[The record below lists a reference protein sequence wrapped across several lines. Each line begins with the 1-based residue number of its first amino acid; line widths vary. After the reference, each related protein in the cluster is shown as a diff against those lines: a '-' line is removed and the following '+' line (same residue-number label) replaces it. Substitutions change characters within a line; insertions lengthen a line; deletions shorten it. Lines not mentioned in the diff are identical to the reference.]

1 MSSPLSKELRSKHNV
16 RSLPIR
22 KNDEVLIVRGT
33 YKGREGKIIQVYRR
47 KYVVHVE
54 KISRQKVN
62 GQTVPI
68 GIHPSNAVITKIHMD
83 KNRQSLL
90 DKKASG
96 RSLIRPEI
104 SSSMRT

>member
-22 KNDEVLIVRGT
+22 KNDEIMIVRGT
-33 YKGREGKIIQVYRR
+33 YKGREGKVLQVYRS
-47 KYVVHVE
+47 KYVVHIE
-54 KISRQKVN
+54 KVSRQKVN

-83 KNRQSLL
+83 KDRQSLL
-90 DKKASG
+90 DRKSSG
-96 RSLIRPEI
+96 RSLVRPEI
-104 SSSMRT
+104 SNPMRS